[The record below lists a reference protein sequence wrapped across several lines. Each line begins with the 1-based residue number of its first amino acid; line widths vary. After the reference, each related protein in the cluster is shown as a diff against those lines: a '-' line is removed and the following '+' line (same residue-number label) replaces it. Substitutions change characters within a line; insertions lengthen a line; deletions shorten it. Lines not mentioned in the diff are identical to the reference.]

1 MFFANRKVQRRKT
14 ALVGVGCSAYTSL
27 TVEFDT
33 SLSPC
38 VSKISKLTS
47 IEFIKKYYSSLSRC
61 IGHSFTEFSSHPFSL
76 ASALNYHGIQILL
89 EERKFN
95 DLTILLYKIKIII
108 RSKLYRYLLVS
119 FRESPR
125 INRILHGMMFISV

>member
-47 IEFIKKYYSSLSRC
+47 IEFIKNIIALFHAVLATASPNSL
-61 IGHSFTEFSSHPFSL
+61 
-76 ASALNYHGIQILL
+76 
-89 EERKFN
+89 
-95 DLTILLYKIKIII
+95 LTHFL
-108 RSKLYRYLLVS
+108 
-119 FRESPR
+119 
-125 INRILHGMMFISV
+125 